1 MTEKPIELIIKEMKE
16 NLVNI
21 VNTSH
26 LPHFVIAEIFN
37 EVNSGVQKFSQVQ
50 TVNAIEKYEQ
60 DLANEQANTDIQTVT
75 DKTIAEDC

>member
-1 MTEKPIELIIKEMKE
+1 MEKPIELIIRETKE

-21 VNTSH
+21 VNTSR

-37 EVNSGVQKFSQVQ
+37 EVNNEVQKFSQVQ
-50 TVNAIEKYEQ
+50 TKNAIEKYEQ
-60 DLANEQANTDIQTVT
+60 ELANEQANTDIQAVA